1 MPNIEGKPIVIRRA
15 VVSDVPTMA
24 QIINGY
30 ASRGLMLPK
39 SQYDLYQGIRRFVV
53 VTSGHQLIGCGAL
66 HVFWHDLAEVRSLA
80 VEEEWLGQGIGRI
93 MLQHLVADARSLGV
107 PKVFTLT
114 YRQRFFER
122 LGFREV
128 PKESLPHKIWVDCL
142 NCPKYPDCDETA
154 MILDDLEAFTQAN
167 AEEG

>member
-1 MPNIEGKPIVIRRA
+1 MPNTEEKPIVIRRA
-15 VVSDVPTMA
+15 VVGDVPAMA

-39 SQYDLYQGIRRFVV
+39 SQYDLYQGIRNLVV
-53 VTSGHQLIGCGAL
+53 VICGDQLIGCGAL
-66 HVFWHDLAEVRSLA
+66 QVFWHDLAEVRSLA
-80 VEEEWLGQGIGRI
+80 VEEEWLGKGIGRLI
-93 MLQHLVADARSLGV
+93 VQHLLADAQSLGV

-114 YRQRFFER
+114 YRQSFFER

-128 PKESLPHKIWVDCL
+128 PKESLPQKIWGDCL
-142 NCPKYPDCDETA
+142 NCPKYPDCDEVA
-154 MILDDLEAFTQAN
+154 MVLDDLQACTQAH